1 MCWEVHSGR
10 STRLECGLAEAGHST
25 SNRLEGTRV
34 ASSKMR
40 RLTVQFGAAVAVLG
54 LAACTGTPGPAPTSS
69 SSSTAPVEP
78 TATFNFGTASMP
90 LGLDPAMTADSE
102 SYRVTRQVLEG
113 LVGVD
118 GATGETTPLLATEW
132 KDSNNGL
139 SYDFTLRSEVTFH
152 DGTPLDAAAVCAN
165 FNRWFTFPSELRKQ
179 APGISFQGVFKA
191 YSDEP
196 VFSIF
201 KDCKVVSANDVQ
213 INLTRP
219 FTGFL
224 QALTLPAF
232 AISSPAAL
240 EAQKANVLDQTLN
253 GQAVSAYASHPVG
266 TGPYEISGWD
276 ENKLTLATYK
286 GYWGNRGQ
294 IATINFI
301 PYDRAET
308 RQQALLDGKI
318 DAYDLVT
325 PGTFDQLV
333 KKGVQIIQRDPFSVM
348 YLGINQAVAPL
359 EKLEVRQAIEMAVD
373 KETLIRRFFIDNTAQ
388 ASQFVPPK
396 LSGFNNNAPSLG
408 YNPEK
413 AKALLEKAGYKG
425 EEIKFYYPLNATRAY
440 MPTPEKIYAEISRQL
455 VAVGFN
461 IKPVP
466 VDWEGGYLQRVQS
479 AGDRGLHLLGW
490 NGSYA
495 DADNFLGPLFGETRA
510 EFGYADSEVFH
521 KIERARAMPD
531 GDDRNA
537 QYQAINAE
545 IAASVP
551 AVPIAFPISALAL
564 SNKVE
569 SYPASPVLNEVFTNV
584 RLKP

>member
-1 MCWEVHSGR
+1 
-10 STRLECGLAEAGHST
+10 
-25 SNRLEGTRV
+25 V

-40 RLTVQFGAAVAVLG
+40 SLTVQWLRAGSVFAVLA
-54 LAACTGTPGPAPTSS
+54 LTACTGTPGPAPSS
-69 SSSTAPVEP
+69 SASSTPAAEP
-78 TATFNFGTASMP
+78 TATFNFGTGSMP

-118 GATGETTPLLATEW
+118 GSTGETTPLLATEW

-139 SYDFTLRSEVTFH
+139 TYDFTLRPKVTFH
-152 DGTPLDAAAVCAN
+152 DGTPFDSAAVCAN
-165 FNRWFTFPSELRKQ
+165 FNRWFTFPADLRKQ

-201 KDCKVVSANDVQ
+201 KDCKVVSPTDVQ

-232 AISSPAAL
+232 AMSSPAAL
-240 EAQKANVLDQTLN
+240 ESQRANVLDQTRN
-253 GQAVSAYASHPVG
+253 GLAVSAYASHPVG
-266 TGPYEISGWD
+266 TGPYQFGTWD
-276 ENKLTLATYK
+276 ENKITLQSYK

-301 PYDRAET
+301 PFDHAET

-325 PGTFDQLV
+325 PATFDQLV

-359 EKLEVRQAIEMAVD
+359 DKLEVRQAIEMAVD
-373 KETLIRRFFIDNTAQ
+373 KESLIRKFFIDNTAQ

-408 YNPEK
+408 YNPDK
-413 AKALLEKAGYKG
+413 AKQLLEKAGYKG
-425 EEIKFYYPLNATRAY
+425 EELKFYYPLNATRAY

-466 VDWEGGYLQRVQS
+466 IDWENGYLQKVQS

-510 EFGYADSEVFH
+510 EFGYTDSEVFH

-531 GDDRNA
+531 GDERNA

-584 RLKP
+584 RLKS

>member
-1 MCWEVHSGR
+1 M
-10 STRLECGLAEAGHST
+10 
-25 SNRLEGTRV
+25 
-34 ASSKMR
+34 ASSKIR
-40 RLTVQFGAAVAVLG
+40 RLAKQCGALLLVAG
-54 LAACTGTPGPAPTSS
+54 LAACTGTAGPAPSSATSS
-69 SSSTAPVEP
+69 SSP
-78 TATFNFGTASMP
+78 TVPTETFNFGTASMP
-90 LGLDPAMTADSE
+90 LGLDPAMTSDSE
-102 SYRVTRQVLEG
+102 AYRVTRQVLEG

-118 GATGETTPLLATEW
+118 GSTGQTTALLATEW
-132 KDSNNGL
+132 QDSNNGL
-139 SYDFTLRSEVTFH
+139 SYDFTLRDNVSFH
-152 DGTPLDAAAVCAN
+152 DGTPFDAAAVCAN
-165 FNRWFTFPSELRKQ
+165 FDRWFTFPAALRKQ
-179 APGISFQGVFKA
+179 APGISFQSVFKA

-196 VFSIF
+196 VFSIY
-201 KDCKVVSANDVQ
+201 KDCAVQAKNKVR
-213 INLTRP
+213 INLNRP

-232 AISSPAAL
+232 AISSPTAL
-240 EAQKANVLDQTLN
+240 ETRKANVLDTVRN
-253 GQAVSAYASHPVG
+253 GQAVSAYAAHPVG
-266 TGPYEISGWD
+266 TGPFKFSGWD
-276 ENKLTLATYK
+276 DQKVTLTTNEA
-286 GYWGNRGQ
+286 YWGDRGQ

-359 EKLEVRQAIEMAVD
+359 EKLEVRQAIEMAID
-373 KETLIRRFFIDNTAQ
+373 KETLIRRFFIDNTSQ

-413 AKALLEKAGYKG
+413 AKELLKKAGYDG
-425 EEIKFYYPLNATRAY
+425 EPLKFYYPLNATRAY
-440 MPTPEKIYAEISRQL
+440 LPTPEKIYAEISRQL
-455 VAVGFN
+455 VAVGLN
-461 IKPVP
+461 VKPVP
-466 VDWEGGYLQRVQS
+466 IDWEDGYLQKVQS
-479 AGDRGLHLLGW
+479 PGDHALHLLGW

-495 DADNFLGPLFGETRA
+495 DADNFLGPLFGEQRA
-510 EFGYADSEVFH
+510 EFGYSDADVFH
-521 KIERARAMPD
+521 KIERARALPAGD
-531 GDDRNA
+531 GRNTE
-537 QYQAINAE
+537 YQSINAA

-564 SNKVE
+564 SDKVE

>member
-1 MCWEVHSGR
+1 M
-10 STRLECGLAEAGHST
+10 
-25 SNRLEGTRV
+25 

-40 RLTVQFGAAVAVLG
+40 SLTVQLLKVGSVFAVLG
-54 LAACTGTPGPAPTSS
+54 LAACTGTPGPAPSS
-69 SSSTAPVEP
+69 SNGSSAPAEP
-78 TATFNFGTASMP
+78 AATFNFGTASMP

-118 GATGETTPLLATEW
+118 GSTGDTTPLLATEW

-139 SYDFTLRSEVTFH
+139 TYDFTLRSKVTFH
-152 DGTPLDAAAVCAN
+152 DGTPFDATAVCAN
-165 FNRWFTFPSELRKQ
+165 FNRWFSFPADLRKQ

-201 KDCKVVSANDVQ
+201 KDCKVVSPTDVQ

-232 AISSPAAL
+232 AMSSPAAL
-240 EAQKANVLDQTLN
+240 EAQRANVLDQTRN

-266 TGPYEISGWD
+266 TGPYQFGTWD
-276 ENKLTLATYK
+276 ENKITLQNYK

-325 PGTFDQLV
+325 PATFDQLV

-359 EKLEVRQAIEMAVD
+359 DKLEVRQAIEMAVD
-373 KETLIRRFFIDNTAQ
+373 KESLIRKFFIDNTAQ

-413 AKALLEKAGYKG
+413 AKQLLEKAGYKG
-425 EEIKFYYPLNATRAY
+425 EELKFYYPLNATRAY

-455 VAVGFN
+455 VAVGLN

-466 VDWEGGYLQRVQS
+466 IDWENGYLQKVQS

-495 DADNFLGPLFGETRA
+495 DADNFLGPLFGESRA
-510 EFGYADSEVFH
+510 EFGYTDSEVFH
-521 KIERARAMPD
+521 KIERARAMPE